1 MMTMPIVP
9 SLSSQLNCID
19 SIHTWTPIIL
29 EALYYIFEVQRRAE
43 ANKTNGTESIFYIIK
58 IIFVNARTPP
68 NFVGHKRK

>member
-1 MMTMPIVP
+1 MMMTMPIVP

-43 ANKTNGTESIFYIIK
+43 ANKTNGTKSIFYIIK
-58 IIFVNARTPP
+58 IIFE
-68 NFVGHKRK
+68 KRKDPTEFRSP